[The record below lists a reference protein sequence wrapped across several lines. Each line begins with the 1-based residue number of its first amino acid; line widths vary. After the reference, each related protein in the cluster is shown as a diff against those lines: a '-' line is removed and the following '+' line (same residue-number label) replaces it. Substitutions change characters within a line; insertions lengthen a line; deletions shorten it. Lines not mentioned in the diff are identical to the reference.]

1 VGNIQ
6 NIDLDDLVK
15 FHGHLCDG
23 LVVGQ
28 LALKQAMEVLYPTGI
43 IDRKNIRIVS
53 EPSPCLTD
61 AAIYTTGGRY
71 QFNTYY
77 ISDDMD
83 GLFTVQRIDNLK
95 AVMVK
100 SNKGVKPGEID
111 KLGAMAVKGELSACD
126 LDNLKELEDNFTQKL
141 LSTDPKE
148 NFTVTEISDFLWNSD
163 LRNTYIKTDIS
174 NKNKL
179 KYIQ

>member
-1 VGNIQ
+1 
-6 NIDLDDLVK
+6 
-15 FHGHLCDG
+15 
-23 LVVGQ
+23 
-28 LALKQAMEVLYPTGI
+28 
-43 IDRKNIRIVS
+43 
-53 EPSPCLTD
+53 
-61 AAIYTTGGRY
+61 
-71 QFNTYY
+71 
-77 ISDDMD
+77 MD

-163 LRNTYIKTDIS
+163 FRNTYIKTDIS